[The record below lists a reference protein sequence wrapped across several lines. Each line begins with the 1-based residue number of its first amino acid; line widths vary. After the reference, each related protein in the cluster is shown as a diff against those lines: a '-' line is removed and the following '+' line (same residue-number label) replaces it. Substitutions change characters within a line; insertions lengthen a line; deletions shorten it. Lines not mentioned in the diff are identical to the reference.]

1 MRIFNRLIHSFHKDR
16 LQPARAESGR
26 TMVEMIGVIGL
37 IGLISIIGIG
47 GYNYA
52 LNSYRANTLKT
63 EINMYAVDTSMQLKK
78 RGSKVSSLQ
87 DLPTQTRSGYPMT
100 IRDSDKSRFF
110 IVEVGSIRPSVCSKI
125 FSTGWPLVTA
135 ISLNGAPLT
144 QDQIENGANIGD
156 LCTDENAVALE
167 FHVSLKPCAGDN
179 CEISSETGDGGTT
192 PEEPD
197 NPEEPLPDG
206 ECPEGQV
213 YYEGGLTAK
222 CVDACPGNK
231 VMGYEGNCY
240 SCDNVVVDYAENIDS
255 VCSKCGMN
263 SFYSEEID
271 SYMCC
276 PTSAGSNEE
285 VNRLCGYGVEEEDE
299 PCPGENEYRDLNTG
313 ECVEDSCPAG
323 TFVIDRNGT
332 CAPCPTEGNPISDAI
347 NSDVPDT
354 CRKCSNAALTSSN
367 DVDLWISNQL
377 YCMYCPSPRV
387 VCGTQCCAEGEK
399 CQINFTGDPIN
410 SWWQYTYSC
419 VSQGCQT
426 DADCSGDKPRCNK
439 ETGQCMG
446 CLTNADCN
454 NGSETGDYFC
464 NLYGTR
470 STLLSYGTCDPAT
483 PTHVI
488 SSPNDYSSV
497 NDQSYTYVISGNL
510 LTWWGGENF
519 CKAHG
524 MSLAPIY
531 DFCDENTE
539 YGNTVSTSS
548 YVPDGDGKLLTCWET
563 GIIPF
568 CAGNGCRTGTRR
580 GQGSNYVIGQ
590 YTQVIQLAEPHPV
603 ICR

>member
-1 MRIFNRLIHSFHKDR
+1 MHIFNRLFHSFYKNHSHT
-16 LQPARAESGR
+16 PHPESGR

-52 LNSYRANTLKT
+52 LDSYRANTLKT

-100 IRDSDKSRFF
+100 IQDSDKSRFF
-110 IVEVGSIRPSVCSKI
+110 IIEIGSIRPSVCSKI

-135 ISLNGAPLT
+135 ISLNGTPLT
-144 QDQIENGANIGD
+144 QDQIENGTNIGD

-167 FHVSLKPCAGDN
+167 FHVSLKPCVGDN

-240 SCDNVVVDYAENIDS
+240 SCDSLVVDYAENIDS
-255 VCSKCGMN
+255 VCAKCGMN

-271 SYMCC
+271 AYMCC
-276 PTSAGSNEE
+276 PTSAGNNEE
-285 VNRLCGYGVEEEDE
+285 VNRLCGYGVVEEDE
-299 PCPGENEYRDLNTG
+299 PCPGENEYQDVNTG
-313 ECVEDSCPAG
+313 ECVEDSCPVG
-323 TFVIDRNGT
+323 QFVIDRNGT
-332 CAPCPTEGNPISDAI
+332 CAACPTESNPISDAI

-354 CRKCSNAALTSSN
+354 CRKCSNSSLSSLS
-367 DVDLWISNQL
+367 DWSGQL
-377 YCMYCPSPRV
+377 YCLYCPSPRV

-399 CQINFTGDPIN
+399 CSVQKGSGD
-410 SWWQYTYSC
+410 WYDYTFSC
-419 VSQGCQT
+419 SSETCQT
-426 DADCSGDKPRCNK
+426 NEDCPVDTPVCNTK
-439 ETGQCMG
+439 TGQCIG

-464 NLYGTR
+464 DLDGT
-470 STLLSYGTCDPAT
+470 SDKLLTNGTCELAT
-483 PTHVI
+483 I
-488 SSPNDYSSV
+488 GADLSSPQDFSSI
-497 NDQSYTYVISGNL
+497 DDKEYRYIISKKFV
-510 LTWWGGENF
+510 TWWGGENF

-524 MSLAPIY
+524 MNLASAY
-531 DFCDENTE
+531 DFCEENPNYDIVSSFVTDNHPLICRDIGISSHSY
-539 YGNTVSTSS
+539 YGCKTATKVSEGSGYMVSDT
-548 YVPDGDGKLLTCWET
+548 Y
-563 GIIPF
+563 
-568 CAGNGCRTGTRR
+568 GTI
-580 GQGSNYVIGQ
+580 V
-590 YTQVIQLAEPHPV
+590 QLAAPYPV